1 MTVFPLYDNMNK
13 NIKNKDL
20 TLKQKKNLITK
31 FQTLNENDTEIVYM
45 LIRTHEI
52 STEGSEQLTSLPYQG
67 TYSDS
72 TNILFDVENFPNELK
87 QILHKFSLVM

>member
-1 MTVFPLYDNMNK
+1 MNK

-20 TLKQKKNLITK
+20 TLRQKKDLINK
-31 FQTLNENDTEIVYM
+31 FQNLNENDTEIVYM

-52 STEGSEQLTSLPYQG
+52 STATPTTIPYKG
-67 TYSDS
+67 IYSNSSDIS
-72 TNILFDVENFPNELK
+72 FDFESFPNELK